1 MFFSKQLNDDH
12 NKNTQMLTGYILAIL
27 VGVSLGLIGSGGSI
41 LTVPIMV
48 YILGVD
54 PISATGYSLFVVGIT
69 SLLGGIK
76 SFNHQKIEFKAVLF
90 FGIPSI
96 TTVYLTRAYLM
107 PLIPEIVLR
116 TGDFQ
121 LTKPVVLMIIFAII
135 MVSASL
141 SMIRSCKDCE
151 EHIGNSKHD
160 FNYLMIVLMGALV
173 GIVTGL
179 VGAGGGFL
187 IIPVLVFF
195 AKLPMKSAVG
205 TSLFIIAINSAI
217 GFIGFVTYEHS
228 AIDWSLLIKFTLLA
242 VAGIFIGIFLSG
254 KISGEKLKT
263 GFGWFVLVMGFY
275 IITKELIL

>member
-1 MFFSKQLNDDH
+1 
-12 NKNTQMLTGYILAIL
+12 MLAGYILAVL

-54 PISATGYSLFVVGIT
+54 PVSATGYSLFVVGIT

-76 SFNHQKIEFKAVLF
+76 SFNQQKIQFKAVLF

-96 TTVYLTRAYLM
+96 ITVYLTRAYLI
-107 PLIPEIVLR
+107 PLIPEIVLK
-116 TGDFQ
+116 TEDFQ
-121 LTKPVVLMIIFAII
+121 LTKPVFLMIIFAVI

-141 SMIRSCKDCE
+141 SMIRPCKDCE
-151 EHIGNSKHD
+151 KHTDDSKPD
-160 FNYLMIVLMGALV
+160 FNCLMIVLMGALV

-187 IIPVLVFF
+187 IIPVLIFF
-195 AKLPMKSAVG
+195 AKLPIKSAVG
-205 TSLFIIAINSAI
+205 TSLFIIAINSSI
-217 GFIGFVTYEHS
+217 GFIGFVTHEHS
-228 AIDWSLLIKFTLLA
+228 VIDWSLLIKFTLLA
-242 VAGIFIGIFLSG
+242 VVGIFIGIFLSG

>member
-1 MFFSKQLNDDH
+1 
-12 NKNTQMLTGYILAIL
+12 
-27 VGVSLGLIGSGGSI
+27 
-41 LTVPIMV
+41 
-48 YILGVD
+48 
-54 PISATGYSLFVVGIT
+54 
-69 SLLGGIK
+69 
-76 SFNHQKIEFKAVLF
+76 
-90 FGIPSI
+90 
-96 TTVYLTRAYLM
+96 M

-141 SMIRSCKDCE
+141 SMIRPCKDCE
-151 EHIGNSKHD
+151 EHIGDSKPD

-187 IIPVLVFF
+187 IIPVLVFC
-195 AKLPMKSAVG
+195 KTPMKSAVG

-217 GFIGFVTYEHS
+217 GFIGFITHEHS
-228 AIDWSLLIKFTLLA
+228 VIDWSLLIKFTLLA